1 MIRVYDHGSTYGISI
16 GRSEIQGFCLGH
28 PASGL
33 DELRGLWVTFD
44 RTNGNLVGL
53 LKKGRIDIGRMDAAA
68 LEALVDG
75 MKHHAETKLGI
86 VHDPDHQWRVD
97 WMKYLGAKDR
107 RQRETPDRVD
117 PDRTTAAGR
126 SRSHTWR
133 FRPSVPVD
141 PAAERIHG
149 ITAAELEGERPFA
162 EHAHR
167 RFVGRDFA
175 GAHCA
180 QADVAA
186 TAAVLA
192 GMIAAFD
199 LGEADWP
206 ALARLCRSRH
216 GLSESGT

>member
-1 MIRVYDHGSTYGISI
+1 MSILVFDAETTGLRRDHDQIIELAVQVGI
-16 GRSEIQGFCLGH
+16 GR
-28 PASGL
+28 
-33 DELRGLWVTFD
+33 
-44 RTNGNLVGL
+44 
-53 LKKGRIDIGRMDAAA
+53 AAQ
-68 LEALVDG
+68 L
-75 MKHHAETKLGI
+75 
-86 VHDPDHQWRVD
+86 
-97 WMKYLGAKDR
+97 
-107 RQRETPDRVD
+107 
-117 PDRTTAAGR
+117 
-126 SRSHTWR
+126 HTWR

-149 ITAAELEGERPFA
+149 ITAAELERERPFA
-162 EHAHR
+162 EHAARLHHMFSQAPVWAGYNVGFDLDMLQAEFQRAGLPPLATEGKAIVDAYRLWQAMEPRGLQHAHR

-216 GLSESGT
+216 GLSGGT